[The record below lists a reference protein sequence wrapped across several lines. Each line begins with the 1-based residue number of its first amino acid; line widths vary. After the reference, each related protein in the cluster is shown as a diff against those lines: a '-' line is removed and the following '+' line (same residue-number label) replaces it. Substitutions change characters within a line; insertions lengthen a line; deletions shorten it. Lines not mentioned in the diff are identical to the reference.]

1 MVMRTPLYWV
11 RDERFD
17 DQFPDTARALSE
29 PNGLLA
35 AGGDLSVDRILEA
48 YKQGIFPW
56 FSDGQPILWWA
67 PDPRSIM
74 RPDEMKISRSLRK
87 TLKREPFVVTF
98 DKAFGKVIRGCAAPR
113 GDLAGTWITQSMINA
128 YEALHRHGYA
138 HSIECWLAEDLVG
151 GLYGVALGQVFF
163 GESMFSRVTDSSKV
177 AMVHLLA
184 RLNEW
189 GYQLIDCQVH
199 NPHLV
204 SLGAKTISRDVFGGL
219 LAMHCATEASELAWL
234 KRPVQ

>member
-1 MVMRTPLYWV
+1 MHTPLYWV
-11 RDERFD
+11 RDERFA
-17 DQFPDTARALSE
+17 DQFPATEHALEE

-35 AGGDLSVDRILEA
+35 AGGDLSVGRILEA

-67 PDPRSIM
+67 PDPRSILH
-74 RPDEMKISRSLRK
+74 PDGLKVSRSLRK

-98 DKAFGKVIRGCAAPR
+98 DEAFGEVIRGCAAPR
-113 GDLAGTWITQSMINA
+113 RDAAGTWVTQSMIDA
-128 YEALHRHGYA
+128 YEALHRHGHA
-138 HSIECWLAEDLVG
+138 HSIECWLAEELVG
-151 GLYGVALGQVFF
+151 GLYGLAIGKVFF

-177 AMVHLLA
+177 AMVNLVA

-204 SLGAKTISRDVFGGL
+204 SLGAKTISRSEFDRM
-219 LAMHCATEASELAWL
+219 LAEHCAAEPSALAWQ
-234 KRPVQ
+234 KEPTP